1 VRRRLL
7 EAQAKAGA
15 KSGEFI
21 AELLDVHD
29 EREGATAQA
38 LPERYARM
46 RREAESL
53 TRALMTTLTASLSEM
68 AADETLLE
76 SEKSDLEIALLAARE
91 REAALATELTARR
104 AEAVRAAADREAER
118 ALSASKVAAVSS
130 ELDDTKTT
138 LRVLNET
145 VGELR
150 EKLQEYAGQKERLQ
164 RAERERD
171 EARTGAA
178 HEARVREEA
187 ELKLAR
193 KVEDSERLRRQ
204 LAENEA
210 MRARQQ
216 QMEEEERAVLKTRA
230 AAECE
235 RLEATIDRLKERMG
249 EMTREN
255 GK

>member
-1 VRRRLL
+1 MSGETESQRPGEATSEFKSEPHAEPTPELATGQRTAARDPQGNPFAQLSGSAARPLLTRDSERREGAASESYSVRLSPEVRRRLL

-29 EREGATAQA
+29 ERESATAQA

-91 REAALATELTARR
+91 REAALATELTARK

-118 ALSASKVAAVSS
+118 ALSGLS
-130 ELDDTKTT
+130 T
-138 LRVLNET
+138 
-145 VGELR
+145 
-150 EKLQEYAGQKERLQ
+150 
-164 RAERERD
+164 
-171 EARTGAA
+171 
-178 HEARVREEA
+178 
-187 ELKLAR
+187 
-193 KVEDSERLRRQ
+193 
-204 LAENEA
+204 
-210 MRARQQ
+210 
-216 QMEEEERAVLKTRA
+216 
-230 AAECE
+230 
-235 RLEATIDRLKERMG
+235 
-249 EMTREN
+249 
-255 GK
+255 